1 MDEITL
7 TIAKAYPNDSGRGI
21 ARLDPHTMMV
31 LQLTPGDIIE
41 LEGKRATS
49 AKVWRADRID
59 WDQDIIRIDGFIR
72 QNAGAGI
79 GDHVKIKKAEVKIA
93 NKIVLAPPEG
103 TSIQFGG
110 EAEEMVKRQI
120 MKRSI
125 IKGDIIPVMSTM
137 AHPFLGRVVTGQTIP
152 LVAIEAEP
160 DGILTIA
167 DSTDIK
173 LREKP
178 VVLEI
183 KGTGITY
190 EDIGGLSDEIQ
201 RLREMIEL
209 PMKHPEVFQRLGIDS
224 PKGVLMYGP
233 PGTGKTLIA
242 RAVAN
247 ESGSNFFSIAGPE
260 IMSKYYGESEQRLR
274 ELFEQA
280 NKEAPSIIFI
290 DELDSIAPKR
300 EDVTGEVER
309 RVVAQLLTM
318 MDGLEERGQVVVIGA
333 TNRIDAIDPA
343 LRRPGRFDREVE
355 IGVPDQIDRLEIF
368 QIHTRGMPI
377 YNWENDIALKLLSER
392 ISSFEKNSLMRISD
406 NTSRMESLEFEKRN
420 FENDQKEIKD
430 ELEKLEKEKKNAN
443 ESFLQRILG
452 TIINKQNQIKPLKSK
467 IESLEKDI
475 ELSKN
480 NIIIIEKDIV
490 SINKINNTI
499 KIKRSILE
507 SIVVDI
513 TKVKHYKNVKE
524 FNDIINR
531 FSEGIINQK
540 DTEISEIEK
549 TLLDSGVV
557 SQDYI
562 KKVIEDSIPYFLNKL
577 ASKTHG
583 FVGADI
589 SALAREAA
597 MKSLRRYIP
606 QIKVDEAVPQEI
618 LDNMHVT
625 ADDFEAALKEVEPS
639 AMREV
644 LVEISEISWDDV
656 GGLNEARQEIIEAV
670 EWPLKSPEKF
680 LKMGIQPPKGILL
693 YGPPGTGK
701 TLLAK
706 AVANESSANFISVRG
721 PQLLSKWVGES
732 EKAIREVFKK
742 ARQVSPSILFL
753 DELDAIAPV
762 RGMDAG
768 SRTSEKVVNQ
778 LLTELDGIE
787 TLKNVVVIGATNR
800 PEIIDPALIRSGRFD
815 RLVFVGPPGRA
826 GRVDIFNIHTKNIPL
841 AEDVNKEELADLTE
855 NYVGADIESLCRE
868 AVMLA
873 LRENFNTEKVEMSH
887 FRASLKKVRPALVE
901 GMIEYYEKLQEQFKG
916 GTKQEQ
922 KSYIGYR

>member
-21 ARLDPHTMMV
+21 ARLDPHTMMI

-41 LEGKRATS
+41 LEGKRTTS

-72 QNAGAGI
+72 QNSGAGI
-79 GDHVKIKKAEVKIA
+79 GDHVKIKKADVKIA
-93 NKIVLAPPEG
+93 NRIVLAPPEG
-103 TSIQFGG
+103 TSIQFSG

-120 MKRSI
+120 IKRSI

-160 DGILTIA
+160 DGILSIA
-167 DSTDIK
+167 ESTEIK

-178 VVLEI
+178 VILEVT
-183 KGTGITY
+183 GTGITY

-209 PMKHPEVFQRLGIDS
+209 PMKHPEVFERLGIGS

-247 ESGSNFFSIAGPE
+247 ESGASFFSIAGPE

-280 NKEAPSIIFI
+280 NKDAPSIIFI

-343 LRRPGRFDREVE
+343 LRRPGRFDREIE
-355 IGVPDQIDRLEIF
+355 IGVPDRNERFEIL
-368 QIHTRGMPI
+368 QIHTRGMP
-377 YNWENDIALKLLSER
+377 L
-392 ISSFEKNSLMRISD
+392 SD
-406 NTSRMESLEFEKRN
+406 NVKLN
-420 FENDQKEIKD
+420 EIA
-430 ELEKLEKEKKNAN
+430 E
-443 ESFLQRILG
+443 R
-452 TIINKQNQIKPLKSK
+452 
-467 IESLEKDI
+467 
-475 ELSKN
+475 
-480 NIIIIEKDIV
+480 
-490 SINKINNTI
+490 
-499 KIKRSILE
+499 
-507 SIVVDI
+507 
-513 TKVKHYKNVKE
+513 
-524 FNDIINR
+524 
-531 FSEGIINQK
+531 
-540 DTEISEIEK
+540 
-549 TLLDSGVV
+549 
-557 SQDYI
+557 
-562 KKVIEDSIPYFLNKL
+562 
-577 ASKTHG
+577 THG

-597 MKSLRRYIP
+597 MKALRRYLP
-606 QIKVDEAVPQEI
+606 RIKLDEAVPRELLNSMQ
-618 LDNMHVT
+618 VT
-625 ADDFEAALKEVEPS
+625 VYDFEAALKEVEPS

-644 LVEISEISWDDV
+644 LVEIPEISWNDV
-656 GGLNEARQEIIEAV
+656 GGLVSARQEIIEAV
-670 EWPLKSPEKF
+670 EWPLKRPEKF
-680 LKMGIQPPKGILL
+680 ERMGIRPPKGILL

-706 AVANESSANFISVRG
+706 AVANESSANFISIRG
-721 PQLLSKWVGES
+721 PQLISKWLGDS
-732 EKAIREVFKK
+732 EKAVRDIFKK
-742 ARQVSPSILFL
+742 ARQVAPSILFL
-753 DELDAIAPV
+753 DELDAIAPI
-762 RGMDAG
+762 RGMDIG
-768 SRTSEKVVNQ
+768 SKASERVVNQ

-787 TLKNVVVIGATNR
+787 TLKNVVVLAATNR
-800 PEIIDPALIRSGRFD
+800 PEIVDPALIRSGRFD
-815 RLVFVGPPGRA
+815 RLVFIGPPGRE
-826 GRVDIFNIHTKNIPL
+826 GRIEIFKIHLKNLSRETTIFNWGNVPGNDNNMLIKFLTEDLGIDRVDYVKTTRNETEKIIRVINEARSVEIVLDENKEFATFKFNDGRTYNLHVRKDNGQYIIYDEKKL
-841 AEDVNKEELADLTE
+841 SDDVNIEELADLTE

-873 LRENFNTEKVEMSH
+873 LREDFNIKKIEMRH
-887 FRASLKKVRPALVE
+887 FRAALKKVRPALVE

-916 GTKQEQ
+916 GIKQEQ

>member
-7 TIAKAYPNDSGRGI
+7 TVAKAYPNDSGRGI

-31 LQLTPGDIIE
+31 LQLTPGDIIS
-41 LEGKRATS
+41 LEGKRVTS

-72 QNAGAGI
+72 QNSGGGI

-93 NKIVLAPPEG
+93 NRIVLAPPEG

-125 IKGDIIPVMSTM
+125 VKGDIIPVMSTM

-152 LVAIEAEP
+152 LIAIEAEP
-160 DGILTIA
+160 EGTLLITEA
-167 DSTDIK
+167 TEIK

-178 VVLEI
+178 VVLEVT
-183 KGTGITY
+183 GTGITY

-209 PMKHPEVFQRLGIDS
+209 PMKHPEVFEKLGIGS

-318 MDGLEERGQVVVIGA
+318 MDGLQERGQVVVIGA

-343 LRRPGRFDREVE
+343 LRRPGRFDREIE
-355 IGVPDQIDRLEIF
+355 IGVPNRNERIEIL
-368 QIHTRGMPI
+368 QIHTRGMPLSVDVRLEVI
-377 YNWENDIALKLLSER
+377 ADI
-392 ISSFEKNSLMRISD
+392 
-406 NTSRMESLEFEKRN
+406 
-420 FENDQKEIKD
+420 
-430 ELEKLEKEKKNAN
+430 
-443 ESFLQRILG
+443 
-452 TIINKQNQIKPLKSK
+452 
-467 IESLEKDI
+467 
-475 ELSKN
+475 
-480 NIIIIEKDIV
+480 
-490 SINKINNTI
+490 
-499 KIKRSILE
+499 
-507 SIVVDI
+507 
-513 TKVKHYKNVKE
+513 
-524 FNDIINR
+524 
-531 FSEGIINQK
+531 
-540 DTEISEIEK
+540 
-549 TLLDSGVV
+549 
-557 SQDYI
+557 
-562 KKVIEDSIPYFLNKL
+562 
-577 ASKTHG
+577 THG
-583 FVGADI
+583 FVGADL

-597 MKSLRRYIP
+597 MKALRRYLP
-606 QIKVDEAVPQEI
+606 QIKLDEAVPREI
-618 LDNMHVT
+618 LNSMQVT
-625 ADDFEAALKEVEPS
+625 VDDFDAALKEVEPS

-644 LVEISEISWDDV
+644 LVEIPEVKWEDV
-656 GGLNEARQEIIEAV
+656 GGLDSARQEIIEAV
-670 EWPLKSPEKF
+670 EWPIKSPEKF
-680 LKMGIQPPKGILL
+680 ERMGIRPPKGILL

-706 AVANESSANFISVRG
+706 AVANESSANFISIRG
-721 PQLLSKWVGES
+721 PQLMSKWLGDS
-732 EKAIREVFKK
+732 EKAIRDIFKK
-742 ARQVSPSILFL
+742 ARQVAPSILFL
-753 DELDAIAPV
+753 DELDAIAPI
-762 RGMDAG
+762 RGMEMG
-768 SRTSEKVVNQ
+768 SKASERVVNQ

-787 TLKNVVVIGATNR
+787 SLKNVVVIAATNR
-800 PEIIDPALIRSGRFD
+800 PEIVDPALIRSGRFD
-815 RLVFVGPPGRA
+815 RLVFVGPPGRD
-826 GRVDIFNIHTKNIPL
+826 GRIEIFKIHLKNLSNETFVFNWESVPGNDNVRLIKFLMEDLGIDRVEYVKITRNETEKTIHVTNVERSVDIALDETKELVTFKFNDGRAYTLHAKKENDRHGIYDEKKL
-841 AEDVNKEELADLTE
+841 SDDVNIEELADLTE

-873 LRENFNTEKVEMSH
+873 LREDFNVRKIEMRH
-887 FRASLKKVRPALVE
+887 FHAALKKVRPALVE